1 MDSHVSAVFRR
12 EGATPV
18 LALLCIT
25 AALSACGS
33 VTSEPITATN
43 GTPPA
48 SSAPAPTSPTGAP
61 VVSFDQPTAGQSITA
76 GQDVAVSGSVSGLNG
91 SALWIVSKP
100 DAGDGKYHLTQSGP
114 VASDDGPWSF
124 TDIEVGDSSD
134 SGEKIIYTALSADN
148 SCSELL
154 AALPPDPNA
163 NGLQTFALVP
173 DGCTPLTATVPVSVA

>member
-1 MDSHVSAVFRR
+1 M
-12 EGATPV
+12 

-33 VTSEPITATN
+33 GTSEPITVTN
-43 GTPPA
+43 VAPPA
-48 SSAPAPTSPTGAP
+48 SPAPAPTSPSAPP
-61 VVSFDQPTAGQSITA
+61 VVSFDQPTVGQSITA
-76 GQDVAVSGSVSGLNG
+76 GQDVPVSGSVSGLNG

-100 DAGDGKYHLTQSGP
+100 DAGGGKYYLTQSGP
-114 VASDDGPWSF
+114 VASADGPWSF

-134 SGEKIIYTALSADN
+134 SGEKIIYTALSADS

-173 DGCTPLTATVPVSVA
+173 DGCTPLAATVPVSVA